1 MGKAPVTKACST
13 RECCLLQLFLIP
25 VYITHWQIA
34 GAEQNET
41 PAAGQG
47 FHVDGGWGRFWG
59 WECTAVIEQ

>member
-1 MGKAPVTKACST
+1 MLSPTVISNPGLYHA
-13 RECCLLQLFLIP
+13 
-25 VYITHWQIA
+25 WQIA